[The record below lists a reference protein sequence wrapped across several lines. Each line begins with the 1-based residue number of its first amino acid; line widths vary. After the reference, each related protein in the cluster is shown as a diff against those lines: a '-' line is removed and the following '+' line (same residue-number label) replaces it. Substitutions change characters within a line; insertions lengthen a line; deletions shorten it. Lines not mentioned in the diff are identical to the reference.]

1 MTCAV
6 SQQLERRKRTAP
18 TIRYRLCN
26 GETNVEANMS
36 RMLEAQLNEA
46 LDKAEAQQSGYAP
59 RGRRELRGLRRLG
72 LALVEPIHGTF
83 VRRRVWK
90 GLNPAER
97 SLWLMRAVA
106 KRHPRWRFCGAS
118 AAVALGM
125 PVTWG
130 LLTHVF
136 VTTPPGTKGRSA
148 SGVSRHH
155 FNDAEETQ
163 VDGLRLTS
171 LWRTVFDCLAAFPGP
186 DGLAIADRALQMSR
200 ASARSLVE
208 YVRTVHRGRR
218 GSRRALA
225 VAALAD
231 GRAES
236 GGESIARHVMHELGF
251 AMPELQVWIEDPVEP
266 GKWFRVDFLWL
277 LADGSIVIGELDG
290 RQKSERAELMRGRD
304 AVRVLQDERLRES
317 HLTALR
323 PAIVRFGYHTARD
336 PDKLGRLLESFGVP
350 KRRREPARPRE
361 TFVTHTELMDLGGW
375 RVLATEELPA

>member
-1 MTCAV
+1 MTRT
-6 SQQLERRKRTAP
+6 LET
-18 TIRYRLCN
+18 
-26 GETNVEANMS
+26 
-36 RMLEAQLNEA
+36 QLNES
-46 LDKAEAQQSGYAP
+46 LDEAEALQSGYAP
-59 RGRRELRGLRRLG
+59 QGRRELRGLRRLG
-72 LALVEPIHGTF
+72 LTLVEPIHGTF
-83 VRRRVWK
+83 VRRRIWK

-106 KRHPRWRFCGAS
+106 KKHPRWRFCGAS
-118 AAVALGM
+118 AAVAFGL

-136 VTTPPGTKGRSA
+136 VATPPGTKGRSA

-155 FNDAEETQ
+155 FNDAEEAQ

-171 LWRTVFDCLAAFPGP
+171 LWRTVFDCLAEFPGP

-200 ASARSLVE
+200 SSARSLVE
-208 YVRTVHRGRR
+208 CVRTVHRGRR

-251 AMPELQVWIEDPVEP
+251 ATPELQVWIEDPVEP

-277 LADGSIVIGELDG
+277 LPDGSIVIGELDG
-290 RQKSERAELMRGRD
+290 RQKSTRPELMGGRD

-323 PAIVRFGYHTARD
+323 PAIVRFDYQTARD
-336 PDKLGRLLESFGVP
+336 PKRLETLLESFGVP
-350 KRRREPARPRE
+350 RRRHDPAPPLE
-361 TFVTHTELMDLGGW
+361 TFVTRAELMNVDGW
-375 RVLATEELPA
+375 RVLVTDELLA

>member
-1 MTCAV
+1 MTRT
-6 SQQLERRKRTAP
+6 LET
-18 TIRYRLCN
+18 
-26 GETNVEANMS
+26 
-36 RMLEAQLNEA
+36 QLNES
-46 LDKAEAQQSGYAP
+46 LDEAEALQSGYAP
-59 RGRRELRGLRRLG
+59 QGRRELRGLRRLG
-72 LALVEPIHGTF
+72 LTLVEPIHGTF
-83 VRRRVWK
+83 VRRRIWK

-97 SLWLMRAVA
+97 SLWLMRAVT
-106 KRHPRWRFCGAS
+106 KKHPRWRFCGAS
-118 AAVALGM
+118 AAVAFGL

-136 VTTPPGTKGRSA
+136 VATPPGTKGRSA

-155 FNDAEETQ
+155 FNDAEEAQ

-171 LWRTVFDCLAAFPGP
+171 LWRTVFDCLAEFPGP

-200 ASARSLVE
+200 SSARSLVE

-251 AMPELQVWIEDPVEP
+251 ATPELQVWIEDPVEP

-277 LADGSIVIGELDG
+277 LPDGSIVIGELDG
-290 RQKSERAELMRGRD
+290 RQKSTRPELMGGRD

-323 PAIVRFGYHTARD
+323 PAIVRFDYQTARD
-336 PDKLGRLLESFGVP
+336 PKRLETLLESFGVP
-350 KRRREPARPRE
+350 RRRHDPAPPLE
-361 TFVTHTELMDLGGW
+361 TFVTRAELMNVDGW
-375 RVLATEELPA
+375 RVLVTDELLA

>member
-1 MTCAV
+1 MTRT
-6 SQQLERRKRTAP
+6 LET
-18 TIRYRLCN
+18 
-26 GETNVEANMS
+26 
-36 RMLEAQLNEA
+36 QLNES
-46 LDKAEAQQSGYAP
+46 LDEAEALQSGYAP
-59 RGRRELRGLRRLG
+59 QGRRELRGLRRLG
-72 LALVEPIHGTF
+72 LTLVEPIHGTF
-83 VRRRVWK
+83 VRRRIWK

-97 SLWLMRAVA
+97 SLWLMRAVT
-106 KRHPRWRFCGAS
+106 KKHPRWRFCGAS
-118 AAVALGM
+118 AAVAFGL

-136 VTTPPGTKGRSA
+136 VATPPGTKGRSA

-155 FNDAEETQ
+155 FNDAEEAQ

-171 LWRTVFDCLAAFPGP
+171 LWRTVFDCLAEFPGP

-200 ASARSLVE
+200 SSARSLVE

-251 AMPELQVWIEDPVEP
+251 AKPELQVWIEDPVEP

-277 LADGSIVIGELDG
+277 LPDGSIVIGELDG
-290 RQKSERAELMRGRD
+290 RQKSTRPELMGGRD

-323 PAIVRFGYHTARD
+323 PAIVRFDYQTARD
-336 PDKLGRLLESFGVP
+336 PKRLETLLESFGVP
-350 KRRREPARPRE
+350 RRRHDPAPPLE
-361 TFVTHTELMDLGGW
+361 TFVTRAELMNVDGW
-375 RVLATEELPA
+375 RVLVTDELLA